1 MGLFDKRKRENLV
14 DFKYQGEGIRKIGG
28 TNTTENGTFKTFQK
42 NNTDKKTSFDEK
54 LVDTQYYKLDSDD
67 DQLIKKKPGDRYR
80 GTKVDDGL
88 YRGGA
93 ALNVERNVEDTARI
107 TKFLTTPKGLL
118 FTGKQILLQ
127 KSNASEHTRGYKIQS
142 PITNRPPFIE
152 DERHIGFKSHEAA
165 NFIKRVFYEYEGS
178 ENVINNRL
186 QVEPVTLKSR
196 GDKPRGTLTIGSVN
210 TNLQSEQRKNKFNIN
225 NVKRGNHLN
234 PLLTDKYKDLPKDF
248 IEFRVRDA
256 VNNQF
261 IQFPAY
267 LTDIT
272 DNSSAEYNPTRYIG
286 RPDQVFVYSGYTRSI
301 GFGFRVVALQKEDVP
316 ILWRK
321 IERLKLLTL
330 PTFSKNVISNDN
342 ELRPVAPFVELT
354 LGNLFFNTPGYFGSV
369 NVTIPQS
376 STWELDDG
384 YQLPHVCDVSV
395 EFTYVGKGT
404 PQNMNLSHNHRTNI
418 YDGLLD
424 DPKTPQ
430 GIHTNLRGRHSLDGH
445 GYNIGTVKP
454 KPN

>member
-1 MGLFDKRKRENLV
+1 MSLLDKRKKTNLV

-54 LVDTQYYKLDSDD
+54 SVDTQYFKLDSDD

-127 KSNASEHTRGYKIQS
+127 KSNASEHTRGYKIES
-142 PITNRPPFIE
+142 PITNRPPFVE
-152 DERHIGFKSHEAA
+152 DERHIGTTSYEVA
-165 NFIKRVFYEYEGS
+165 NFVKRAVGEVEGI
-178 ENVINNRL
+178 INIEANKK
-186 QVEPVTLKSR
+186 QVQPVVLKSR
-196 GDKPRGTLTIGSVN
+196 GKSPRGTLTIGSVN
-210 TNLQSEQRKNKFNIN
+210 TDLQFEQRTNKFDIN
-225 NVKRGNHLN
+225 NVKRGNRLN
-234 PLLTDKYKDLPKDF
+234 PLLTDEYKELPKDF

-301 GFGFRVVALQKEDVP
+301 SFGFRVAALQKEDVP

-330 PTFSKNVISNDN
+330 PTFSKDVISNDN

-369 NVTIPQS
+369 NVTIPQT

-404 PQNMNLSHNHRTNI
+404 PQNMNLSHNHKTSRR
-418 YDGLLD
+418 DGRLD
-424 DPKTPQ
+424 DPKTPK
-430 GIHTNLRGRHSLDGH
+430 GIHTNPEGRHSLDGH
-445 GYNIGTVKP
+445 GYNIGTRKP

>member
-404 PQNMNLSHNHRTNI
+404 PQNMNLSHNHRPNI

>member
-1 MGLFDKRKRENLV
+1 MSLFDKRKRENLV

-93 ALNVERNVEDTARI
+93 ALNVERNVEDVARI

-127 KSNASEHTRGYKIQS
+127 KSNASEHTRGYKIES
-142 PITNRPPFIE
+142 PITNRPPFTR
-152 DERHIGFKSHEAA
+152 DERH
-165 NFIKRVFYEYEGS
+165 S
-178 ENVINNRL
+178 ENEFTRPSKTYEEVKELKDKREGTYLERDAKVNPVI
-186 QVEPVTLKSR
+186 LKSR

-210 TNLQSEQRKNKFNIN
+210 TELQKEQRKLSTSNEGKGALNSLNKPKPNS
-225 NVKRGNHLN
+225 LN
-234 PLLTDKYKDLPKDF
+234 PKITEKDKDKDELPKDF
-248 IEFRVRDA
+248 IDFRVKDM
-256 VNNQF
+256 VNNQY

-301 GFGFRVVALQKEDVP
+301 SFGFRVASLTKGDIP

-321 IERLKLLTL
+321 IDKMKLLTL
-330 PTFSKNVISNDN
+330 PTFQTNKVISDG
-342 ELRPVAPFVELT
+342 EQRPVAPFVELT
-354 LGNLFFNTPGYFGSV
+354 LGNLFQAQPGYFSSV

-376 STWELDDG
+376 STWELDPG
-384 YQLPHVCDVSV
+384 YQLPHICDVSV
-395 EFTYVGKGT
+395 EFTFVGRLT
-404 PQNMNLSHNHRTNI
+404 PQNFKMSHGI
-418 YDGLLD
+418 LEKGGYPLD
-424 DPKTPQ
+424 DKLNP
-430 GIHTNLRGRHSLDGH
+430 
-445 GYNIGTVKP
+445 V
-454 KPN
+454 PNSYDLATRRKR

>member
-80 GTKVDDGL
+80 GTKVDGGL

-142 PITNRPPFIE
+142 PITNRPPFVE

-165 NFIKRVFYEYEGS
+165 NFIKRVFIESEGS
-178 ENVINNRL
+178 DNVLNNRL

-210 TNLQSEQRKNKFNIN
+210 TNLQSEQRKNKFDIN

-248 IEFRVRDA
+248 IEFRVKDA

-301 GFGFRVVALQKEDVP
+301 SFGFRVAALQKEDVP

-369 NVTIPQS
+369 NVTIPQT

-404 PQNMNLSHNHRTNI
+404 PQNMNLSHNHKTSRR
-418 YDGLLD
+418 DGRLD
-424 DPKTPQ
+424 DPKTPK
-430 GIHTNLRGRHSLDGH
+430 GVHTNPEGGHSLDGH

>member
-67 DQLIKKKPGDRYR
+67 EQLIKKKPGDRYR

-93 ALNVERNVEDTARI
+93 ALNVERNAEDVARI

-127 KSNASEHTRGYKIQS
+127 KQNASKHTRGYKIIS
-142 PITNRPPFIE
+142 PITNRPPFTR
-152 DERHIGFKSHEAA
+152 DERHKEDKIFSNPFATTPT
-165 NFIKRVFYEYEGS
+165 YEDEKNLS
-178 ENVINNRL
+178 DVEKN
-186 QVEPVTLKSR
+186 QVNPITLKSKTT
-196 GDKPRGTLTIGSVN
+196 GKFFNIIQDTKDIN
-210 TNLQSEQRKNKFNIN
+210 TDLQSKQRKNKFDIN

-301 GFGFRVVALQKEDVP
+301 SFGFRVAALQKEDVP

-330 PTFSKNVISNDN
+330 PTFSKDVISNDN

-369 NVTIPQS
+369 NVTIPQT

-404 PQNMNLSHNHRTNI
+404 PQNMNLSHNHKTSRR
-418 YDGLLD
+418 DGRLD
-424 DPKTPQ
+424 DPKTPK
-430 GIHTNLRGRHSLDGH
+430 GVHTNPEGGHSTDGH

>member
-1 MGLFDKRKRENLV
+1 MGLFDKRKKENLV

-54 LVDTQYYKLDSDD
+54 SVDTQYFKLDSDD
-67 DQLIKKKPGDRYR
+67 EQLIKKKPGDRYR
-80 GTKVDDGL
+80 GTKLDDGL

-127 KSNASEHTRGYKIQS
+127 KSNASEHTRGYKIES
-142 PITNRPPFIE
+142 PITNRPPFVE
-152 DERHIGFKSHEAA
+152 DERHIGTTSYEVA
-165 NFIKRVFYEYEGS
+165 NFVKRAVGEVEGI
-178 ENVINNRL
+178 INIEANKK
-186 QVEPVTLKSR
+186 QVQPVVLKSR
-196 GDKPRGTLTIGSVN
+196 GKSPRGTLTIGSVN
-210 TNLQSEQRKNKFNIN
+210 TDLQFEQRTNKFDIN
-225 NVKRGNHLN
+225 KVKRGNRLN
-234 PLLTDKYKDLPKDF
+234 PLLTDEYKELPKDF

-301 GFGFRVVALQKEDVP
+301 SFGFRVAALQKEDVP

-369 NVTIPQS
+369 NVTIPQT

-404 PQNMNLSHNHRTNI
+404 PQNMNLSHKHKTSI
-418 YDGLLD
+418 SDGRLD
-424 DPKTPQ
+424 DPKTPK
-430 GIHTNLRGRHSLDGH
+430 GIHTNPEGRHSLDGH
-445 GYNIGTVKP
+445 GYNIGTRKP